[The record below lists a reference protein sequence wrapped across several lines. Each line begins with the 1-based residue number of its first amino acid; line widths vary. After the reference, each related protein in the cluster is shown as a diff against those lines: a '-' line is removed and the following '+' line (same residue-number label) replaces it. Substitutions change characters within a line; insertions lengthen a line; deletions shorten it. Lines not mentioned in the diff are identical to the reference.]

1 MSRRYAASRMPGVLF
16 IVNHLH
22 TGGAEKQVVSVLNH
36 LDPTRFRL
44 HLAYL
49 KRHEKLLPELR
60 TERLDQTLCCDVA
73 QRVDFKAIRRLR
85 ELIAARGID
94 VIVCTNPYSMLYGQL
109 AVRGSGVR
117 PRLVTVFHTTLVKGL
132 KERAQM
138 LLYRP
143 LFNRTDLLIYVC
155 ETQRAHWRARGLNP
169 PADEVIY
176 NGIDTDYYT
185 DRQSADERRELR
197 RSLGIAEQDYV
208 VGLCSV
214 FRPEKAHADLLE
226 AIARLRSRGVPAK
239 ALLIGDGPERG
250 AIEQAIGRLGL
261 GGHVLITGLQPD
273 VRPYIGACDVMT
285 LVSHSVET
293 FSLAALESL
302 SLAKPMV
309 MSATGGAAELVRP
322 GEQGFL
328 FEPGD
333 IEALAG
339 HLAAL
344 TSASMRA
351 RLGGAGARR
360 VRERFTVQGM
370 AERFTD
376 CFDRLLERPAPARV
390 LSC

>member
-1 MSRRYAASRMPGVLF
+1 MTLRPAASRAPGVLF
-16 IVNHLH
+16 ILNHLL

-36 LDPTRFRL
+36 LDPRRFRL

-49 KRHEKLLPELR
+49 KREEKLLSQLR
-60 TERLDQTLCCDVA
+60 TERLDATLCCDVA
-73 QRVDFKAIRRLR
+73 HRVDLKAIGRLR
-85 ELIAARGID
+85 ELIAGRGID
-94 VIVCTNPYSMLYGQL
+94 VIVCTNPYPMLYGQL
-109 AVRGSGVR
+109 AARGSGVR
-117 PRLVTVFHTTLVKGL
+117 PRIVTVFHTTLVQGL

-143 LFNRTDLLIYVC
+143 LFNRTDLLVYVC
-155 ETQRAHWRARGLNP
+155 ETQRAHWRERGLKP

-185 DRQSADERRELR
+185 DRQSADERRVLR
-197 RSLGIAEQDYV
+197 RSLGLADEDYV
-208 VGLCSV
+208 IGLCSV
-214 FRPEKAHADLLE
+214 LRPEKAHGDLLE
-226 AIARLRSRGVPAK
+226 AVSRLRSRGVPAK

-250 AIEQAIGRLGL
+250 AIERAIGRLGL
-261 GGHVLITGLQPD
+261 GGHVIITGLQPD
-273 VRPYIGACDVMT
+273 VRPFIGACDVMS

-302 SLAKPMV
+302 ALAKPMV
-309 MSATGGAAELVRP
+309 MSETGGAAELVRP
-322 GEQGFL
+322 GEHGFL
-328 FEPGD
+328 FRPGD
-333 IEALAG
+333 IETLTQ

-344 TSASMRA
+344 TSAPLRS

-376 CFDRLLERPAPARV
+376 CFDRLLERPAPTRL